1 MSTYSI
7 APAVVNPEVKPITDP
22 LAEMQAN
29 IDDLVARMS
38 AALDAIAEAAGAW
51 HCQAAAN
58 GRSRPSWLQS
68 NIDEMGTETTNRTC
82 PVCGGELM
90 GWQQR

>member
-7 APAVVNPEVKPITDP
+7 APAVVNPVVDPITDP

-38 AALDAIAEAAGAW
+38 SALDAIAEAAGAW
-51 HCQAAAN
+51 HC
-58 GRSRPSWLQS
+58 PSCGEWTL
-68 NIDEMGTETTNRTC
+68 ETI
-82 PVCGGELM
+82 VVESF
-90 GWQQR
+90 Q